1 MGLFGSRES
10 ATKGIFTTISGE
22 EMAQIVREE
31 GYAPEL
37 GADSRGDP
45 LIRFRVEGYNCL
57 LVFYGVQDG
66 RAMSLQFRAAFREQV
81 DIGKVNE
88 WNRRKRFLKA
98 YLDED
103 GDINMDMDVDLEGG
117 VTRAYLVERLRTW
130 RAAFLSCVRF
140 MCGL

>member
-10 ATKGIFTTISGE
+10 TRGIITSISGE
-22 EMAQIVREE
+22 EMARIVREE

-37 GADSRGDP
+37 GFDSQGDP
-45 LIRFRVEGYNCL
+45 LIRFRIEGYNCL
-57 LVFYGVQDG
+57 LFFYGVEDG

-81 DIGKVNE
+81 DIEKINE
-88 WNRRKRFLKA
+88 WNRRKRFLKV

-117 VTRAYLVERLRTW
+117 VTRAYLAERLRTW
-130 RAAFLSCVRF
+130 RAAFLACVRF
-140 MCGL
+140 MCET